1 MESMRRISIPSR
13 DGSESIVFLGIGS
26 NQGDRIANCK
36 AAIERMKEMGLDIL
50 MLSSFYETEPHGDRG
65 QPWYINC
72 VAKVKTG
79 LPPRELLKG
88 LQDIESIMGR
98 ERKGRWTPRS
108 IDLDILFYGD
118 RIICEEDLKV
128 PHPLLHERGFVIIP
142 LLEIEPEL
150 KHPVIGKDINALFTE
165 LRDAKMVT
173 RL

>member
-1 MESMRRISIPSR
+1 MDSMRKVFIPTTA
-13 DGSESIVFLGIGS
+13 GNESIVFLGIGS
-26 NQGDRIANCK
+26 NQGDRITNCK
-36 AAIERMKEMGLDIL
+36 VAIERMKERGLDIL

-72 VAKVKTG
+72 VAKVKTV
-79 LPPRELLKG
+79 LTPRELLEG
-88 LQDIESIMGR
+88 LQDIESLMGR
-98 ERKGRWTPRS
+98 ERKGRWAPRS

-128 PHPLLHERGFVIIP
+128 PHPLLHARGFVIIP

-150 KHPVIGKDINALFTE
+150 THPVMGKDVNELFTE
-165 LRDAKMVT
+165 LRDVKMVT